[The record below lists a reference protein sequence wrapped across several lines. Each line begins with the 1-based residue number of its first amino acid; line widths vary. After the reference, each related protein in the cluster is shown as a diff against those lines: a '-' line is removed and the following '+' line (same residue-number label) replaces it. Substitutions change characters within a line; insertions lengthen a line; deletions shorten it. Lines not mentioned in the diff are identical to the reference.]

1 MALTLDTAPISIHV
15 AFKMG
20 LTGLGEGAC
29 WQAIFAS
36 WIARKQAP
44 TKGRHWAHRERD
56 VASRRRNVC
65 RSSSAIPRSRWRV
78 VGGSHAAMFSGHST
92 ARQ

>member
-1 MALTLDTAPISIHV
+1 MALTLDTAPTSIHV

-36 WIARKQAP
+36 WIARKRAR
-44 TKGRHWAHRERD
+44 TEGRHWAHRERNG
-56 VASRRRNVC
+56 A
-65 RSSSAIPRSRWRV
+65 
-78 VGGSHAAMFSGHST
+78 
-92 ARQ
+92 

>member
-1 MALTLDTAPISIHV
+1 MALTLDTAPTSIHV

-36 WIARKQAP
+36 WIARKRARTEGRHWAHRERNGEWIARKQAP
-44 TKGRHWAHRERD
+44 TKGRHWAHRESD
-56 VASRRRNVC
+56 VA
-65 RSSSAIPRSRWRV
+65 
-78 VGGSHAAMFSGHST
+78 
-92 ARQ
+92 